1 MQSRRITLANSNNHL
16 FTRLYVTAV
25 FLTALFLPTTLQAAE
40 WQRVKAVID
49 GDTLL
54 LGNDRFV
61 RYIGINAPEIAHHDK
76 PGEPFG
82 VEAARYHTTLI
93 GTQRVRLEFDR
104 QKTDHYGRLL
114 AYVYTEDGVMLNRA
128 MLAAGMAYYLYKPPN
143 LRYADTF
150 LATQRK
156 AMNVSKGIWTQL
168 GRTGGPV
175 LGNKRSRRF
184 HRPDCRNVR
193 KMSRK
198 NRIHISSHWQAF
210 RKGYAPG
217 KNCLG
222 GMPLD

>member
-1 MQSRRITLANSNNHL
+1 MNNHL
-16 FTRLYVTAV
+16 VTRLYVTAV
-25 FLTALFLPTTLQAAE
+25 ILTALLLPITLPAAE
-40 WQRVKAVID
+40 WHRVKAVID

-82 VEAARYHTTLI
+82 AQAARYNTALV
-93 GTQRVRLEFDR
+93 GEQRVRLEYDR
-104 QKTDHYGRLL
+104 QKSDHYGRLL
-114 AYVYTEDGVMLNRA
+114 AYVYTESGVMLNRS
-128 MLAAGMAYYLYKPPN
+128 LLQSGMAYYLYKAPN
-143 LRYADTF
+143 LRYAAEFIAD
-150 LATQRK
+150 QQK
-156 AMNVSKGIWTQL
+156 AMNASKGIWTQL

-184 HRPDCRNVR
+184 HRPDCRNAR

-198 NRIHISSHWQAF
+198 NRIHISSHWLAF

-217 KNCLG
+217 RSCLG

>member
-1 MQSRRITLANSNNHL
+1 LKNYS
-16 FTRLYVTAV
+16 FTRLYVATAI
-25 FLTALFLPTTLQAAE
+25 LTVLLFPGVLQAAE

-54 LGNDRFV
+54 LASDRFV

-82 VEAARYHTTLI
+82 TEAARYHAALI

-104 QKTDHYGRLL
+104 QKTDHYGRPL
-114 AYVYTEDGVMLNRA
+114 AYVYTEGGVMLNRA
-128 MLAAGMAYYLYKPPN
+128 MLDAGMAYYLYKSPN
-143 LRYADTF
+143 LRYAEKF
-150 LATQRK
+150 LAVQIN
-156 AMNVSKGIWTQL
+156 AMQASKGIWMRL
-168 GRTGGPV
+168 GRTGGPA

-184 HRPDCRNVR
+184 HRPDCRNAR

-198 NRIHISSHWQAF
+198 NRIHIFSHWQAF
-210 RKGYAPG
+210 KKGYAPG

>member
-1 MQSRRITLANSNNHL
+1 MRNNL
-16 FTRLYVTAV
+16 IIRLCVAV
-25 FLTALFLPTTLQAAE
+25 FFLTALLFPVALPAAE

-54 LGNDRFV
+54 LANDRFV
-61 RYIGINAPEIAHHDK
+61 RYIGINAPEVAHHDK

-82 VEAARYHTTLI
+82 AQAARFNTALV
-93 GTQRVRLEFDR
+93 GKQRVRLEYDR

-114 AYVYTEDGVMLNRA
+114 AYVYTENGVMLNRS
-128 MLAAGMAYYLYKPPN
+128 MLASGMAYYLYKPPN
-143 LRYADTF
+143 LRYAAEFIAAQT
-150 LATQRK
+150 K
-156 AMNVSKGIWTQL
+156 AMNASKGIWVQL

-184 HRPDCRNVR
+184 HRPDCRSAR

-198 NRIHISSHWQAF
+198 NRVHISSHWQAF
-210 RKGYAPG
+210 KKGYAPG